1 MHSFPPPIP
10 LSPSPFPLLSP
21 LPPQSMS
28 VVQSMLGIHDN
39 TSVIDD
45 ALNNILSEC
54 TTHRDKALDR
64 NEIQQCSRLVQQE
77 YILYYIL
84 RGNAGIPE
92 LFGACGELFA
102 VENAPL
108 EELQLRSMPLDIQ
121 QWWQK
126 VELAIAVLD
135 MIVALE
141 KTPYGTLYLCDMKWR
156 NLGVV
161 QKPGG
166 GVVVKAIDNDKS
178 YFETV
183 LQRIVKR
190 ERSCSRDYDCRVIKC
205 SVPCNKTTH
214 TSSQRAHVNNLQ
226 AHVHMSSQL

>member
-1 MHSFPPPIP
+1 M
-10 LSPSPFPLLSP
+10 
-21 LPPQSMS
+21 
-28 VVQSMLGIHDN
+28 VQSTLGIHHH
-39 TSVIDD
+39 TSVIDN

-54 TTHRDKALDR
+54 TTRRDKALDS

-102 VENAPL
+102 VENAPP
-108 EELQLRSMPLDIQ
+108 EELQLRSMPLDIR

-166 GVVVKAIDNDKS
+166 GVVVKTIDNDKS
-178 YFETV
+178 YFETA
-183 LQRIVKR
+183 LQSIVER
-190 ERSCSRDYDCRVIKC
+190 ERSCSRDYDCRVVKC

-214 TSSQRAHVNNLQ
+214 TCSQRAHVNNLQ
-226 AHVHMSSQL
+226 VHVYMSSQL

>member
-10 LSPSPFPLLSP
+10 PSPFSLSFAS
-21 LPPQSMS
+21 LPTFHSPHPMQSMS
-28 VVQSMLGIHDN
+28 VVQSTLGIHHN

-54 TTHRDKALDR
+54 TTHRDKALDS

-102 VENAPL
+102 VENAPS
-108 EELQLRSMPLDIQ
+108 EELCSMPQDRR

-141 KTPYGTLYLCDMKWR
+141 KTPYGTLYLCDMKK

-178 YFETV
+178 YFETA
-183 LQRIVKR
+183 LQSIVER
-190 ERSCSRDYDCRVIKC
+190 ERSCSRDYDCRVVLC
-205 SVPCNKTTH
+205 TVPCSKTSHTCTH
-214 TSSQRAHVNNLQ
+214 RARVNNLQ
-226 AHVHMSSQL
+226 VCG